1 MFDSS
6 NINSPAFGLDIS
18 DSSIKIIQLK
28 KNRKLFK
35 LVSWGETQIEPG
47 VIENGEI
54 RNEDKFLELL
64 KQTIKN
70 IKGEKIKTKNA
81 VISLLEK
88 KTFLRIIQL
97 PIMTKEEMRS
107 AIIFQAENYIPLPI
121 NEVYFD
127 FQVIPLDPK
136 IKDHCD
142 VLLVVFPK
150 KIIDQYLTALKK
162 IDISPMAIET
172 ESQTMSRVL
181 SKNNAEKFPFFAIN
195 FGKSNTIFT
204 IFSEHSLRLSASIPI
219 SSQDLTKAISQSLK
233 VDTEKAE
240 KIKLKYDLKD
250 SKKDKEVSK
259 AIEPI
264 LNDLCEQIKK
274 YVCYYQTYGCP
285 EYPNTDKNT
294 KGEKIE
300 EIVLCGNGAN
310 LKGLPDFLSS
320 KLEISVKLASPWL
333 NVLEKETADLPLLGY
348 INALGL
354 AIRAVEKN
362 YYD

>member
-1 MFDSS
+1 
-6 NINSPAFGLDIS
+6 
-18 DSSIKIIQLK
+18 
-28 KNRKLFK
+28 
-35 LVSWGETQIEPG
+35 
-47 VIENGEI
+47 
-54 RNEDKFLELL
+54 
-64 KQTIKN
+64 
-70 IKGEKIKTKNA
+70 
-81 VISLLEK
+81 
-88 KTFLRIIQL
+88 
-97 PIMTKEEMRS
+97 MTKEEMRS